1 VIIIEVFIGNKP
13 LMSYVF
19 KILSLK
25 DNEIILK
32 SRGRN
37 NSKTI
42 DVFEVYRR
50 LTTQKIEDVEIIT
63 NSLEHDNRYVSELII
78 KFRIK

>member
-1 VIIIEVFIGNKP
+1 
-13 LMSYVF
+13 MSYVF

-25 DNEIILK
+25 DSEIVLK

-50 LTTQKIEDVEIIT
+50 LATQKIEDIEIIT
-63 NSLEHDNRYVSELII
+63 NSIEHDNRYVSELII

>member
-1 VIIIEVFIGNKP
+1 MIIIEVFIGNKP

-25 DNEIILK
+25 DSEIVLK

-50 LTTQKIEDVEIIT
+50 LATQKIEDIEIIT
-63 NSLEHDNRYVSELII
+63 NSIEHDNRYVSELII

>member
-1 VIIIEVFIGNKP
+1 
-13 LMSYVF
+13 MSYVF